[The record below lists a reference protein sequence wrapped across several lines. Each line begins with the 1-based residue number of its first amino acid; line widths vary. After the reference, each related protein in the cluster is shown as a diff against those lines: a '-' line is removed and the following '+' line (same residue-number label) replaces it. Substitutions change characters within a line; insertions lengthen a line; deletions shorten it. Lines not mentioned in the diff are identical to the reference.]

1 MNKQMGF
8 AHFWDS
14 SFAEMYAD
22 DLNRCTIWFT
32 DLLGEFENVVKSS
45 RSKSVGLQME
55 LPELLAKLNTIN
67 LGNTFDAALLR

>member
-14 SFAEMYAD
+14 SFTEMYAD

-32 DLLGEFENVVKSS
+32 DLLGEFGNVVKSS
-45 RSKSVGLQME
+45 RSKSLGLQME

-67 LGNTFDAALLR
+67 LGNTSDAALLR